1 MKIERAQPEAAPPLV
16 FVRSR
21 ERSLGEPDSN
31 AADWLRGPRSG
42 ALAHEI
48 EREVGRI
55 GAIEQVERGPR
66 PKTRCD
72 EAHARVADRPGNAL
86 SIGGFDFEIW
96 QEYALFFTL
105 PISALGFLISNC
117 LGNNY
122 VPPAREEIR
131 R

>member
-55 GAIEQVERGPR
+55 GAIERGPR